1 MNYSVFVR
9 NIRKEFQLCI
19 TLFTK
24 YLNLQNLKHDE
35 IINIDSLIL
44 KNLIYCINYNF
55 FFLKSHHFKKG
66 LRSLISYFH
75 FSFKKKKS
83 QSKFF
88 REAKKLEI

>member
-1 MNYSVFVR
+1 MLLKFCNFFSSNISDIFSYTTYSLSHSRHTKNELFVR
-9 NIRKEFQLCI
+9 NIRKKLQLCI

-55 FFLKSHHFKKG
+55 FLNNHII
-66 LRSLISYFH
+66 LR
-75 FSFKKKKS
+75 
-83 QSKFF
+83 
-88 REAKKLEI
+88 RV